1 MLGSL
6 KVLDSLLIKDEC
18 LTTAWFFQLLGS
30 FNVFTKVVFFEEYQ
44 IVIKLLVL
52 AQNFNVFFELFV
64 DS

>member
-1 MLGSL
+1 M
-6 KVLDSLLIKDEC
+6 
-18 LTTAWFFQLLGS
+18 LGS